1 MTKPMVRIHDLA
13 TNEIIDREINDE
25 ELAQS
30 AIDKVAN
37 DAVEEERAKVET
49 DKAALL
55 AKLGITA
62 DEAKLLLS

>member
-1 MTKPMVRIHDLA
+1 MTKPIVRIHNLA
-13 TNEIIDREINDE
+13 TNEIIDREMNDE
-25 ELAQS
+25 ELAQL
-30 AIDKVAN
+30 AIDKVA
-37 DAVEEERAKVET
+37 DDGIEAERAKVET